1 MALSDEEIGF
11 VTDLFSD
18 LGPLT
23 TRKMFG
29 GLGIYLDGSIFA
41 LMRSDG
47 ALLLKG
53 AGDMIE
59 TYDAEGWVRWTYQRK
74 NGAQSAMPYWEIPDE
89 LRDDASAACDWARR
103 AISHL

>member
-1 MALSDEEIGF
+1 MALTDEEIGF
-11 VTDLFSD
+11 VTDLFAD

-29 GLGIYLDGSIFA
+29 GLGIYLDGVIFG

-53 AGDMIE
+53 AGDMAK
-59 TYDAEGWVRWTYQRK
+59 TFDAENWVRWTYQRK
-74 NGAQSAMPYWEIPDE
+74 NGAHSAMPYWEMPDD
-89 LRDDASAACDWARR
+89 LRDDPDAACTWARR
-103 AISHL
+103 AISQL